1 MSQIEDHYDSIIDTK
16 PDNDC
21 VAGKTPRECVTEG
34 GYQKQEDTDND
45 DARGRDTGDEDYVS
59 YCVNDSNVYMTVE
72 VDTSKESHKDD
83 TDLYEEYKTNDSS
96 APIYEIVDEGA
107 MPIVEESGELSKTI
121 KRKLSF
127 DCTKNTKIKVLTDDI
142 RVTAAHIIVCPEY
155 KGKPHGGVFGL
166 SVKFT
171 YWKAVK
177 IKSLRKVNAEG
188 RVARSICHKYKEY
201 QPVKFLYHVNTPIW
215 RDISDNTDLQKSVEG
230 IFLKLNRLQ
239 SKERSIAI
247 PLLGIVDVQD
257 QDVVRECCRVFVRS
271 VIKCCRE
278 RNNRLPLDVYLV
290 NNCPILTS
298 WISEDLAAFSE

>member
-107 MPIVEESGELSKTI
+107 MPIVEESGELI
-121 KRKLSF
+121 
-127 DCTKNTKIKVLTDDI
+127 
-142 RVTAAHIIVCPEY
+142 
-155 KGKPHGGVFGL
+155 
-166 SVKFT
+166 
-171 YWKAVK
+171 
-177 IKSLRKVNAEG
+177 
-188 RVARSICHKYKEY
+188 
-201 QPVKFLYHVNTPIW
+201 
-215 RDISDNTDLQKSVEG
+215 
-230 IFLKLNRLQ
+230 
-239 SKERSIAI
+239 
-247 PLLGIVDVQD
+247 DVQD